1 MKKKKRIR
9 PYLLI
14 TSLILFFGC
23 EKDVVIV
30 KIMDPWIHY
39 GSVTD
44 VDGNEYKT
52 ILIGDQ
58 TWMVSNL
65 KTTRYNDGTP
75 IPLVPDAA
83 SWTGL
88 SSPACC
94 WQNND
99 PARKITY
106 GVLYN
111 WYTVNTGMLCP
122 VGWHVATDTEW
133 TTLISYLGGENIAG
147 GKLKES
153 GFRHWVSPNTGAT
166 NEVAFSALP
175 GGDRLSGSDAVFEK
189 LGEMGCWWTIA
200 SNDGQGVGRIISVNN
215 INVRK
220 SYIPK
225 KNGMSVRCVWDY

>member
-99 PARKITY
+99 QP
-106 GVLYN
+106 
-111 WYTVNTGMLCP
+111 
-122 VGWHVATDTEW
+122 
-133 TTLISYLGGENIAG
+133 
-147 GKLKES
+147 
-153 GFRHWVSPNTGAT
+153 
-166 NEVAFSALP
+166 
-175 GGDRLSGSDAVFEK
+175 EK
-189 LGEMGCWWTIA
+189 LPMGSFTT
-200 SNDGQGVGRIISVNN
+200 GTL
-215 INVRK
+215 
-220 SYIPK
+220 
-225 KNGMSVRCVWDY
+225 